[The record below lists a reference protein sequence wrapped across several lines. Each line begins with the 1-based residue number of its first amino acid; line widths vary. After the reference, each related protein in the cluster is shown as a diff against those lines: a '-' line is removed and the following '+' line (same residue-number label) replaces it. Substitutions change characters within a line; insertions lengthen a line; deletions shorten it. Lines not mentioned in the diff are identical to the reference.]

1 MLAQATF
8 SNETAS
14 GWQYVYF
21 ASPVAITANTT
32 YVAGYFAPNGHYSAT
47 PGGLSASVENPP
59 LTSILGRGRPGGV
72 VAGGARFLLLFR
84 GSGDRCRT

>member
-1 MLAQATF
+1 MIETRAILTSDAWRDENDWTDQLFEHIHRIENRYGVRCEGEISTF
-8 SNETAS
+8 LDERDTEA
-14 GWQYVYF
+14 
-21 ASPVAITANTT
+21 
-32 YVAGYFAPNGHYSAT
+32 
-47 PGGLSASVENPP
+47 L